1 MSQVNVGVDA
11 KIGLF
16 EKLFSLKGKTA
27 FITGGYRGI
36 GRAIADTYAEAGA
49 DVVVAA
55 RNMYGCQTA
64 AREIGD
70 RFGVRAS
77 GKDMDVRNVR
87 RIDAVLKEVLDEYGK
102 IDILVNSAG
111 IPGSEKPVLRMT
123 DEDMAEVMNV
133 DFFGTF
139 LVSRTVAQVM
149 VKRKTGKIINIS
161 STLGKIAARNM
172 AGYCASKAAVI
183 QLTRVMAL
191 ELMHDNIQVNA
202 ICPGYF
208 ATDFTRGFFEREVG
222 KDFVA
227 KRVPMRRAGQLD
239 EMRSTALYLATCP
252 SFLTGAEISIDGGH
266 SIV

>member
-1 MSQVNVGVDA
+1 MSRVMEE
-11 KIGLF
+11 
-16 EKLFSLKGKTA
+16 EKKEMSPIERLFSLTGKIA
-27 FITGGYRGI
+27 LITGGYKGI
-36 GRAIADTYAEAGA
+36 GRAIADTYASAGA
-49 DVVVAA
+49 DVVVVA
-55 RNMYGCQTA
+55 RNLYGCQAA
-64 AREIGD
+64 AREIKD
-70 RFGVRAS
+70 KYKVRTI
-77 GKDMDVRNVR
+77 GKEMDVKNIKQ
-87 RIDAVLKEVLDEYGK
+87 IDAVLKEVVDEFGK

-133 DFFGTF
+133 DFYGTF

-149 VKRKTGKIINIS
+149 VKHKSGKIINIS

-191 ELMHDNIQVNA
+191 ELMHDNIQVNV

-208 ATDFTRGFFEREVG
+208 ATDFTRGFFDLDVG
-222 KDFVA
+222 KEFITNKIPM
-227 KRVPMRRAGQLD
+227 KRPGNLD
-239 EMRSTALYLATCP
+239 EMATTALYLATCP

-266 SIV
+266 SIA